1 MYGKFVKCVPQN
13 IWRSQD
19 IFRCSSLP
27 SILLSLT
34 SGSFVVDK
42 RVYHAAGLQACGE
55 SCLHFHLLGGMIGL
69 QMCAPTSTF
78 YMGSGDPN
86 YILQTIM
93 ASTLST
99 EPSPQH
105 HTGFS
110 YLRVVIQIP
119 LLESSFDSSYYY
131 LTRP

>member
-1 MYGKFVKCVPQN
+1 MAN
-13 IWRSQD
+13 L
-19 IFRCSSLP
+19 SSVCHKTFGGHRTSLGVHLCLP
-27 SILLSLT
+27 ILLRLT

-42 RVYHAAGLQACGE
+42 RVYHIAGLQACRE
-55 SCLHFHLLGGMIGL
+55 SCLHFHLVRGMIGL

-78 YMGSGDPN
+78 YMCSGDPN
-86 YILQTIM
+86 YILQTFT

-110 YLRVVIQIP
+110 YLKVVIQIP
-119 LLESSFDSSYYY
+119 LLDTSHSFYD
-131 LTRP
+131 LTLP